1 MLEIHDLEVYY
12 GRVYALKKVTARVD
26 PGELVTLIGANGAG
40 KSTLL
45 NAICGLVPAVSGEIK
60 FLGQRINKMPPHK
73 ILSQGIVQVPE
84 GRKIF
89 PDMTVE
95 ENLKLGAHTV
105 KDEKVITE
113 RRNKAYAWFPILEQ
127 RRRQLGGTL
136 SGGEQQMLAIGRG
149 LMTNPK
155 LFLLDEP
162 SLGLAPL
169 IVREVSR
176 IILGINRENMTIL
189 LVEQNARLAL
199 KLAHRGYVLETG
211 RIVLADTGQNLL
223 NNENVKKAYLGH

>member
-12 GRVYALKKVTARVD
+12 GRVYALKKATARVD

>member
-12 GRVYALKKVTARVD
+12 GRVYALKKATARVD

-45 NAICGLVPAVSGEIK
+45 NAICGLVPPVSGEIK

-113 RRNKAYAWFPILEQ
+113 RMNKAYAWFPILEQ

-176 IILGINRENMTIL
+176 IILGINREKMTIL

-211 RIVLADTGQNLL
+211 RIVLADTGPNLL
-223 NNENVKKAYLGH
+223 NDENVKKAYLGH

>member
-1 MLEIHDLEVYY
+1 MLEIRDLEVYY

-45 NAICGLVPAVSGEIK
+45 NAISGLVPAVSGEIK
-60 FLGQRINKMPPHK
+60 FLGQPINKMPPHK
-73 ILSQGIVQVPE
+73 ILSRGIVQVPE

-105 KDEKVITE
+105 KAEKVIAE
-113 RRNKAYAWFPILEQ
+113 RMNKVHAWFPILDQ

-149 LMTNPK
+149 LMTSPK

-176 IILGINRENMTIL
+176 IISGINRENMTIL

-211 RIVLADTGQNLL
+211 RIVLADTGPNLL
-223 NNENVKKAYLGH
+223 NDENVKKAYLGH